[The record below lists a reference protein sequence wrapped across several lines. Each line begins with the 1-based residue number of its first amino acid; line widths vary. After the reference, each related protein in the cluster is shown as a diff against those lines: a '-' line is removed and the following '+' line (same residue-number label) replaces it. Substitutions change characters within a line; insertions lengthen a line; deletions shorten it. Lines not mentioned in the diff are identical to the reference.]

1 LSMFFTEALE
11 SAHISELSS
20 EFSVQLEKVKEK
32 SSVLLE
38 GKQWSRVDGVLYFE
52 DRRCVPE
59 ARVFSLMV
67 WLHENHGHP
76 QISRLLPLFRRQ
88 FYTKL
93 TDVKLKEIYSR
104 HKCVCAKAK
113 QNSPSDRG
121 LLRSLPIPYMA
132 NSVLYVDFIDGMPKY
147 NGYILLWWLLVA
159 FQDLHKHGPSAR
171 RLMESK
177 SYNSWWKIGSCHLA
191 VQKKFIL
198 TMTFVL
204 SPLLVFGEVSWAS
217 VGLSNH
223 EHSLWETEKPLV

>member
-1 LSMFFTEALE
+1 MKNELEDYISRNNFDDRLGVESERLAREAFAKMDNQLDLSIIFPKALE
-11 SAHISELSS
+11 AAHISELSL

-59 ARVFSLMV
+59 SRVLPLLV

-104 HKCVCAKAK
+104 LVRK
-113 QNSPSDRG
+113 PS
-121 LLRSLPIPYMA
+121 
-132 NSVLYVDFIDGMPKY
+132 
-147 NGYILLWWLLVA
+147 
-159 FQDLHKHGPSAR
+159 
-171 RLMESK
+171 
-177 SYNSWWKIGSCHLA
+177 KIVHR
-191 VQKKFIL
+191 
-198 TMTFVL
+198 T
-204 SPLLVFGEVSWAS
+204 
-217 VGLSNH
+217 
-223 EHSLWETEKPLV
+223 